1 MCIRDRDTTHYSI
14 VDNEG
19 NAVATTYTLGY
30 SFGSG
35 VTIPGTGVL
44 TNNQMYNF
52 SMDYGLKDTIHLS
65 GSPANKLEP
74 FKRPMSS
81 MAPVM
86 IFDEKM
92 RLKLITGS
100 PGGGQIPDINLQVII
115 NVLDYDLDIGL
126 ATMLPRIHHYFPGD
140 ELDYEATVSSDT
152 LRILKLYGHKVK
164 LSDTI
169 GSSQSILIKDEVK
182 YGFADLRRPD
192 AKVSIQQ

>member
-1 MCIRDRDTTHYSI
+1 MYSQGPPSGGGVAILSSLKIFEQFNAEDFTPNKASFYHLLAEIMKFGHQNRTKFIGDPSFNEIPIEFLLSEKVAIQKSKKINLKRASKDQRISKWATGIEDQFLSKDTTHYSI

-74 FKRPMSS
+74 FKLS
-81 MAPVM
+81 
-86 IFDEKM
+86 
-92 RLKLITGS
+92 LIH
-100 PGGGQIPDINLQVII
+100 I
-115 NVLDYDLDIGL
+115 
-126 ATMLPRIHHYFPGD
+126 
-140 ELDYEATVSSDT
+140 
-152 LRILKLYGHKVK
+152 
-164 LSDTI
+164 
-169 GSSQSILIKDEVK
+169 
-182 YGFADLRRPD
+182 
-192 AKVSIQQ
+192 